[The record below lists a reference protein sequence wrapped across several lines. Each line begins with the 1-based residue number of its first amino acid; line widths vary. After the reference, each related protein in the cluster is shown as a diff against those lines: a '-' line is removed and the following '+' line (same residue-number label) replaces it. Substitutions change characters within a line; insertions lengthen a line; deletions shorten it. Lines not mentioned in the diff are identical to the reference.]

1 MFTQKILKSV
11 LLTSVLLTGAASAD
25 SLFSLENL
33 ERERASLISTMS
45 DPALSMDE
53 RQRKAKMIYRRMV
66 DIERMVLRDERIAS
80 SDKLIVKKAFANYTP
95 VLRASET
102 HTATGYM
109 PLTSHPKPSAGVT
122 WEYANGYPTAT
133 GEMESLG
140 AYRRW

>member
-80 SDKLIVKKAFANYTP
+80 SDKLIVKKAFANYDLTFLAHASAESERDPYSHWLYALNITP
-95 VLRASET
+95 ET
-102 HTATGYM
+102 I
-109 PLTSHPKPSAGVT
+109 SRSNVGV
-122 WEYANGYPTAT
+122 
-133 GEMESLG
+133 
-140 AYRRW
+140 R